1 MLLFIGWDLGDIHI
15 VSFQRA
21 RAKIAFTILVESS

>member
-21 RAKIAFTILVESS
+21 KIAFTILVESS